1 MSLSHMRPLLEKAK
15 YNNRAVGAFSVANLE
30 MIRGVLAAAEKVDAP
45 VILQIAQARLQT
57 SPLHI
62 IGPAMLE
69 AARRSKVEVAVH
81 LDHGLTMDCIDE
93 AIGLGFTSVMFDGSH
108 LPYATNVRLTRDVVA
123 MAHGKGVDVEA
134 EIGRVGRGE
143 DEAESPI
150 AYADPKEA
158 LRFIA
163 ETGVDAL
170 AVGIGNVHGVY
181 VGAPDLHFEILREI
195 SAASAV
201 PLVLHG
207 GTGISPEDFKQAI
220 SLGVRKINIATACF
234 QAAAEAAHA
243 ARQSD
248 IFDISRRM
256 AEATEAVA
264 AAHLSV
270 FHPA

>member
-1 MSLSHMRPLLEKAK
+1 MSLSRMRPLLERARHD
-15 YNNRAVGAFSVANLE
+15 NRAIGAFSVANLE
-30 MIRGVLAAAEKVDAP
+30 MILGVLAAAEKAQAP

-57 SPLHI
+57 SPLHM

-81 LDHGLTMDCIDE
+81 LDHGLTMDCMEE

-108 LPYATNVRLTRDVVA
+108 LPFAENVRLTREVVA
-123 MAHGKGVDVEA
+123 MAHGKAVDVEA

-143 DEAESPI
+143 DEAASPV
-150 AYADPKEA
+150 AYADPREA
-158 LRFIA
+158 LRFLA

-170 AVGIGNVHGVY
+170 AVGIGNIHGVY
-181 VGAPDLHFEILREI
+181 AGAPDLHFEILREI

-207 GTGISPEDFKQAI
+207 GTGISPADFRQAI

-234 QAAAEAAHA
+234 RAAAEAAHA

-248 IFDISRRM
+248 IFDVSRCM
-256 AEATEAVA
+256 ADAVEAVA

-270 FHPA
+270 FYPA